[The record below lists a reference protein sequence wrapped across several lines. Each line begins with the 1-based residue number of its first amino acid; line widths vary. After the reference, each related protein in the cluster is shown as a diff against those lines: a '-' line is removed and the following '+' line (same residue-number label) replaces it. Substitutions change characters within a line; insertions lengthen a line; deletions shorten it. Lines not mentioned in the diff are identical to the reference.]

1 MVSVQPAVKK
11 ETRNV
16 AMITAAGVVLM
27 ILVFLILN
35 KFFPDSVPFN
45 YTVVLAGICAGIVA
59 VLNFFLMGLAVQKIA
74 ATTDQDEARKL
85 MQKSYYRRF
94 GLQVLW
100 IIAAI
105 AAPCFNIV
113 AGLIPLMFPGFG
125 IRMRGVLS
133 HLFPKLGPKIG
144 IGDDPQPKPENTGID
159 NDTQLVTENTGI
171 DNDTQPVTENTVVDS
186 DPTAGNQTLSGR

>member
-1 MVSVQPAVKK
+1 MVTVQPAVKR

-16 AMITAAGVVLM
+16 AIITLAGVILMCAVFFVLH
-27 ILVFLILN
+27 L
-35 KFFPDSVPFN
+35 FFSDSVPFN
-45 YTVVLAGICAGIVA
+45 YTVILAGVCAGIVA

-74 ATTDQDEARKL
+74 AVTDQDEARKL

-113 AGLIPLMFPGFG
+113 AGLIPLMFPGLG
-125 IRMRGVLS
+125 IRMRGILAHV
-133 HLFPKLGPKIG
+133 FPKLAPKIG
-144 IGDDPQPKPENTGID
+144 IGDDPKD
-159 NDTQLVTENTGI
+159 D
-171 DNDTQPVTENTVVDS
+171 
-186 DPTAGNQTLSGR
+186 

>member
-16 AMITAAGVVLM
+16 AIITATGVILM
-27 ILVFLILN
+27 LLVFFILHI
-35 KFFPDSVPFN
+35 FFPDSVPFN

-74 ATTDQDEARKL
+74 ATADQDEAKKML
-85 MQKSYYRRF
+85 QKSYYRRF

-113 AGLIPLMFPGFG
+113 AGLIPLLFPGFG
-125 IRMRGVLS
+125 IRMRGVLA

-144 IGDDPQPKPENTGID
+144 IGDDPAPEPD
-159 NDTQLVTENTGI
+159 ES
-171 DNDTQPVTENTVVDS
+171 S
-186 DPTAGNQTLSGR
+186 DKN

>member
-1 MVSVQPAVKK
+1 MAAIQPAVKR

-16 AMITAAGVVLM
+16 ALITLIGVVIM
-27 ILVFLILN
+27 CVVFFILHI
-35 KFFPDSVPFN
+35 FFPDTVPFD
-45 YTVVLAGICAGIVA
+45 YTVILGGVCAGCVA

-74 ATTDQDEARKL
+74 TITEEDEARKA

-113 AGLIPLMFPGFG
+113 AGLLPLMFPGLG
-125 IRMRGVLS
+125 IRMRGVLA
-133 HLFPKLGPKIG
+133 HIFPKLAPKIG
-144 IGDDPQPKPENTGID
+144 IGDD
-159 NDTQLVTENTGI
+159 
-171 DNDTQPVTENTVVDS
+171 
-186 DPTAGNQTLSGR
+186 